1 VLEKL
6 LPADCLALGSKQEFK
21 TQQLERDYCH
31 ILVRLEQSQQDLRQR
46 MMQLE
51 TLHQDLLEAH
61 NAILTFTQKLE
72 TLRQEVKEQI
82 MAQLRAL
89 LFSFFEP
96 TSNTQGTTPYKDHA
110 NTLCQFSARVD
121 PVPSASLYAQ
131 TVFTSQELRI
141 IAMIRQG
148 MTNDEIAE
156 QLYIAPTTV
165 KTHRR
170 NIRKKLGLAGVKN
183 RLQTYFQTSEP
194 NCQHLCR

>member
-1 VLEKL
+1 
-6 LPADCLALGSKQEFK
+6 
-21 TQQLERDYCH
+21 
-31 ILVRLEQSQQDLRQR
+31 

-96 TSNTQGTTPYKDHA
+96 TSNAQGTTPYKDHA
-110 NTLCQFSARVD
+110 NTLCQFSAQVV
-121 PVPSASLYAQ
+121 PVPSTSLYAQ
-131 TVFTSQELRI
+131 TVLTSQELRI

-183 RLQTYFQTSEP
+183 RLQAYFQTSKS
-194 NCQHLCR
+194 NYQHLCG